1 MSRKDS
7 IYRSSTGRDDIRGWC
22 LAQLAEWP
30 VPHERIE
37 ITANDA
43 DTHVVTA
50 GSGAATV
57 VFVPGGL
64 TRLRLTPGLLAA
76 WVAWSVRPAPTHS
89 AWLLR
94 AMLAPGGQ
102 PREQLVE
109 WMTLVA
115 QHSRSS
121 RAPNAADLPAQAVPR
136 LILTGAKDV
145 FLPPRKLGPAV
156 RRKLGT
162 DLGVIAGAGHLV
174 VEERPK
180 YLASLISDP

>member
-1 MSRKDS
+1 MIEKVPVDS
-7 IYRSSTGRDDIRGWC
+7 
-22 LAQLAEWP
+22 
-30 VPHERIE
+30 
-37 ITANDA
+37 
-43 DTHVVTA
+43 VVVM
-50 GSGAATV
+50 GHSFGAAIALSSASPQIKQLV
-57 VFVPGGL
+57 LVSPGGL

-89 AWLLR
+89 ARLLR

-121 RAPNAADLPAQAVPR
+121 GAPNAADLPAQAVPR
-136 LILTGAKDV
+136 LILTGARDV

-174 VEERPK
+174 IEERPK
-180 YLASLISDP
+180 YLASLVSRP